1 MVLAEVIGQKH
12 VVEQLN
18 NIIKHQ
24 RVGHAYVFSGPVG
37 VGKAKMALEFARAI
51 NCLSFNDVVCE
62 ECNNCIQI
70 KNFNHPDVI
79 WIKPDGKS
87 IKIDQI
93 RKVQRDVGFVAIGVK
108 YKLFII
114 EQAELLTTQA
124 ANSLLKIMEEPE
136 NKIVTI
142 LLVENYHQ
150 LLPTIKSR
158 SQIINFSPLDP
169 FNMVEVNK
177 NHEKVNDLLIAAH
190 LTNDINNIDKL
201 IFTDEFA
208 NMKKIVV
215 EWTEEIIFRKYHALS
230 TISNKI
236 VSIDFIKENIQQFL
250 DLLIL
255 WLKDLINIKLGR
267 EKYIV
272 YKDFKENLVKQASN
286 LTELQIINQIEE
298 ILDIKKKIGSNV
310 NLQLTLEHMVFS
322 LWEGN

>member
-1 MVLAEVIGQKH
+1 MVLAEVIGQKRI
-12 VVEQLN
+12 VEQLN

-24 RVGHAYVFSGPVG
+24 RVGHAYIFSGPIG
-37 VGKAKMALEFARAI
+37 SGKSKMALEFAKAL
-51 NCLSFNDVVCE
+51 NCLSFNDTVCE
-62 ECNNCIQI
+62 ECSNCFKI
-70 KNFNHPDVI
+70 KNYNHPDII
-79 WIKPDGKS
+79 WIKPETKA

-93 RKVQRDVGFVAIGVK
+93 RQVQKNIGFVAIDVK
-108 YKLFII
+108 YKFFII

-158 SQIINFSPLDP
+158 SQVINFSPLDP
-169 FNMVEVNK
+169 FNIIKINN

-190 LTNDINNIDKL
+190 LTNDINDIDKL
-201 IFTDEFA
+201 ILSDEFA

-215 EWTEEIIFRKYHALS
+215 EWTEEIVFRKYHAHNTLN
-230 TISNKI
+230 IKI
-236 VSIDFIKENIQQFL
+236 IKNEFIKENIQQFL
-250 DLLIL
+250 DLVIL
-255 WLKDLINIKLGR
+255 WVKDLISIKLGR
-267 EKYIV
+267 DKYIV
-272 YKDFKENLVKQASN
+272 YKDFKENLTKQASN
-286 LTELQIINQIEE
+286 LTEEQIINQIEE
-298 ILDIKKKIGSNV
+298 ILNIKKKIGSNV